1 MLKNEIKQYI
11 KNYSNKISV
20 ENEGQFQ
27 QLALRVFKR
36 QAIEN
41 ETYAAYLKLLGK
53 DIEAISNLCEI
64 PFLPVSFFKE
74 YEIKTGE
81 WQEKTIFTSSTTS
94 GQTPSKHFVR
104 DTKWYHQ
111 LVKSGIEE
119 LMPISPP
126 YTLIALLPS
135 YLERSGSSLVE
146 MAKYWMK
153 ISGQPQEYFFIN
165 NFEELSNRIKKL
177 FEVSQRIVLLG
188 VTYAL
193 LDFSKQHGELPADSI
208 VIETGGMKGQ
218 RKEMTKNEVHAI
230 LKKNF
235 KLEDIWSEY
244 GMCELFSQ
252 AFGKGSRMTP
262 APTLKAIGRELNDPF
277 KTGITGRTVGLNFI
291 DLGNVDTLSF
301 IETADQGIVYPD
313 GTFEI
318 IGRIDGS
325 ETRGCNLMYGH

>member
-41 ETYAAYLKLLGK
+41 ETYAEYLKLLGK

-81 WQEKTIFTSSTTS
+81 WQEKTIFTSSITS

-119 LMPISPP
+119 LMPISH
-126 YTLIALLPS
+126 LI
-135 YLERSGSSLVE
+135 
-146 MAKYWMK
+146 
-153 ISGQPQEYFFIN
+153 
-165 NFEELSNRIKKL
+165 
-177 FEVSQRIVLLG
+177 
-188 VTYAL
+188 
-193 LDFSKQHGELPADSI
+193 H
-208 VIETGGMKGQ
+208 
-218 RKEMTKNEVHAI
+218 
-230 LKKNF
+230 
-235 KLEDIWSEY
+235 
-244 GMCELFSQ
+244 
-252 AFGKGSRMTP
+252 
-262 APTLKAIGRELNDPF
+262 
-277 KTGITGRTVGLNFI
+277 
-291 DLGNVDTLSF
+291 
-301 IETADQGIVYPD
+301 
-313 GTFEI
+313 
-318 IGRIDGS
+318 
-325 ETRGCNLMYGH
+325 